1 MRPVRTW
8 AAWQPG
14 VGWGKG
20 SPLTLM
26 ELRCCRNV
34 SSVSLLGKKSFPC
47 RLLGGNVVGTAKRP
61 PSESLLPVLAGLA
74 TKRGLGGFLRPR
86 DEEGMTAVLPEHHHQ
101 CRSASTGKKIRKEL
115 LPTLSA
121 VRERNLPS
129 VRPLRSCFSPPLPE
143 ILVLTK

>member
-1 MRPVRTW
+1 
-8 AAWQPG
+8 
-14 VGWGKG
+14 
-20 SPLTLM
+20 M

-86 DEEGMTAVLPEHHHQ
+86 DGEG
-101 CRSASTGKKIRKEL
+101 R
-115 LPTLSA
+115 
-121 VRERNLPS
+121 
-129 VRPLRSCFSPPLPE
+129 
-143 ILVLTK
+143 